1 MEINQVVGTLYCTQR
16 VPGLGHCALRV
27 LQDRKGKLQVATD
40 PVGTR
45 PGNWV
50 FTVSGSAG
58 RYAMGNPD
66 ILTDLTIGGIIDH
79 WAPETIAKPAPSA
92 RSNGSASS
100 DASSGAQTN
109 DSAKAA

>member
-16 VPGLGHCALRV
+16 VPGLDHCALRV
-27 LQDRKGKLQVATD
+27 LQDRKGKLSVATD

-50 FTVSGSAG
+50 FTTSGSAA

-66 ILTDLTIGGIIDH
+66 VLTDLTIGGIIDD
-79 WAPETIAKPAPSA
+79 WGPETVASPQPAAASNNGNASA
-92 RSNGSASS
+92 TSAQSHNNP
-100 DASSGAQTN
+100 AR
-109 DSAKAA
+109 AA

>member
-16 VPGLGHCALRV
+16 VAGLDHCALRI
-27 LQDRKGKLQVATD
+27 LKDRKGKLLVATD

-45 PGNWV
+45 AGNWV

-66 ILTDLTIGGIIDH
+66 VLTDLTIGGIIDD
-79 WAPETIAKPAPSA
+79 WAPETVEKPESA
-92 RSNGSASS
+92 AANNNGP
-100 DASSGAQTN
+100 GTQTSQDN
-109 DSAKAA
+109 PNRARAA

>member
-1 MEINQVVGTLYCTQR
+1 MEINQVVGTLYCTER
-16 VPGLGHCALRV
+16 IEGLRHCSLRI
-27 LQDRKGKLQVATD
+27 LKDKKGKLLVATD

-66 ILTDLTIGGIIDH
+66 IMTDLTIGGIIDA
-79 WAPETIAKPAPSA
+79 WAPETVAKPEAS
-92 RSNGSASS
+92 SSASPATPR
-100 DASSGAQTN
+100 D
-109 DSAKAA
+109 KAA